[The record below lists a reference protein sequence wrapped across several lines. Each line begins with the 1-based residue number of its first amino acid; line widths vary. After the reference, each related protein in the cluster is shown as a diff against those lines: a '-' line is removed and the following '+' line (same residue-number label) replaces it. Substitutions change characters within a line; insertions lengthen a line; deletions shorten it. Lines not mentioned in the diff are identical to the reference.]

1 LENNNKL
8 MKEMI
13 VYDITLRT
21 PSGETVTFSS
31 NIAMMISNRIN
42 QMTPEQKPN
51 DLDTLLSS
59 FLTMYYSVKYNRRFC
74 GPQTFTGGSYNQALV
89 DMLGEPSFESRP
101 YTQSGPGLVWAFKYV
116 PIESLEEICYKLSRS
131 VWRGRRESITID
143 VPFSYEVVRN
153 FMWILYMGSL
163 RQVFTGYTNSIEY
176 GFQEGCD
183 GLYDDRYDYLRQH
196 IWSIS
201 LEVQIG
207 LYQLAQFLECPLV
220 VFSIFDSLTSSGAFS
235 NIETYHHAKRMGCHD
250 IMSIVRHRIGLEDE

>member
-1 LENNNKL
+1 
-8 MKEMI
+8 MI

-21 PSGETVTFSS
+21 PSGESVTFSS
-31 NIAMMISNRIN
+31 NIAMMISKRIN
-42 QMTPEQKPN
+42 QMTPDKKPN

-59 FLTMYYSVKYNRRFC
+59 FLTMYFSVRYNRRFS
-74 GPQTFTGGSYNQALV
+74 GPQTFTGGSYNQVLV
-89 DMLGEPSFESRP
+89 DMLGEPSGSRP
-101 YTQSGPGLVWAFKYV
+101 YTESGPGLVWAFKYV

-163 RQVFTGYTNSIEY
+163 RQVFTGYANSIEY

-183 GLYDDRYDYLRQH
+183 GSYDDRYGYLRQH

-220 VFSIFDSLTSSGAFS
+220 MFSIFDSLTSSGAFS